1 MMKLKN
7 ILHSIISI
15 GLISPALIF
24 GQECQVVKSM
34 ENGNY
39 LVIVEGD
46 TLLAITE
53 QVERNILKQQ
63 AELEGVK
70 KEIALQDSLIDKYE
84 ETVAQYETTL
94 QNLRDYT
101 NELEGVKSDY
111 QELLAKYKKIKTPLI
126 TMDAGI
132 GVTGSSVKPALM
144 PGIAWKRY
152 HLWTFLQKN
161 NFGVLVGTSF
171 QIW

>member
-1 MMKLKN
+1 MN
-7 ILHSIISI
+7 
-15 GLISPALIF
+15 
-24 GQECQVVKSM
+24 
-34 ENGNY
+34 NGNY

-63 AELEGVK
+63 VELEGAK
-70 KEIALQDSLIDKYE
+70 KEIALKDSLIDKYE
-84 ETVAQYETTL
+84 QTVAQYETTL

-101 NELEGVKSDY
+101 EELEGVKSDY